1 MTATYAECA
10 AHVRRLHAAVRN
22 LEAESRSLQLP
33 PLAGREWFELL
44 ERKLLPQLADDAFLV
59 VAVVGGTNIGKS
71 VIFNHLAGCRASATS
86 PFASGTKHPVCLV
99 PPGFERRHDLAAI
112 FQGFQLHSW
121 SVADAALED
130 HAEHRVYWRTSESL
144 PSNLLVLDT
153 PDIDGDVR
161 VNWERADHIRRC
173 ADVLVAVLT
182 QQKYNDAAVKQ
193 FFRKAAEEDKA
204 VLIVFNQVLLP
215 DDEEYWPIWLRTFC
229 RETGIRPEVV
239 YVVPS
244 DRRAAEENR
253 LPFYPREFSIE
264 EAFERLSSSNAELA
278 ARVPATSARVPTTN
292 SLKEDISALRF
303 REIKLRTLRGSLR
316 TVLDPQSGA
325 PAYLTE
331 VERRAAEF
339 QTVSELLSTHQLAE
353 NDEWPPVPNA
363 VIVQE
368 VRLWWQQQREGL
380 TKKVHEA
387 FNALGRG
394 LLKPF
399 SMLRDR
405 WQGPREPLLEQYR
418 KREWQTILDTVEA
431 VFDRLRWFSEL
442 GNPLLQPRIDKL
454 LGGKSRSEILEL
466 LRTRHDLTDL
476 EHEVRELVSAEM
488 EVFRQD
494 SPQLFQFM
502 RWCDHGAAAV
512 RPVTSICLFMTG
524 FGPVGHAVHQVAAGT
539 VLQFAVDVA
548 GGAVSAIAGETA
560 ISGAAATG
568 AGFFEARFRRL
579 HARFAARRA
588 SWLAR
593 MLKDHLFGDLPEELQ
608 AATDVPRTAAFQTAR
623 ETISWLGSIQACGE
637 FRAASGEQDDSAD
650 RGSSLKNSP
659 RTLAAPTS
667 EVDTQN
673 SPLGTRN

>member
-1 MTATYAECA
+1 
-10 AHVRRLHAAVRN
+10 LHAAVRN
-22 LEAESRSLQLP
+22 LEAESRCLQLP

-112 FQGFQLHSW
+112 FQGFQLHPW

-130 HAEHRVYWRTSESL
+130 HAEHRVYWRTSDSL
-144 PSNLLVLDT
+144 PPNLLVLDT

-204 VLIVFNQVLLP
+204 VLIAFNQVLLP
-215 DDEEYWPIWLRTFC
+215 DDEDYWPIWLRTFC
-229 RETGIRPEVV
+229 RETGIRPEAV
-239 YVVPS
+239 YVVPA

-253 LPFYPREFSIE
+253 LPFYPREIWIE
-264 EAFERLSSSNAELA
+264 ETTERSPPPTMESA
-278 ARVPATSARVPTTN
+278 ARTPSTDARVPTTN
-292 SLKEDISALRF
+292 SLKEDLSALRF

-316 TVLDPQSGA
+316 AVLDAETGL

-353 NDEWPPVPNA
+353 NDEWPPVPNP

-368 VRLWWQQQREGL
+368 VRLWWQQQRAGL

-387 FNALGRG
+387 FNTLGRG

-454 LGGKSRSEILEL
+454 LGGKSRSEMLDL

-476 EHEVRELVSAEM
+476 EHEVRELVTAEM
-488 EVFRQD
+488 EAFRHD
-494 SPQLFQFM
+494 RPQLFQFM

-524 FGPVGHAVHQVAAGT
+524 FGPAGHAVHQVAAST

-593 MLKDHLFGDLPEELQ
+593 MLKEHLFGDLPDELRS
-608 AATDVPRTAAFQTAR
+608 ATAVPQSSAFRVVR
-623 ETISWLGSIQACGE
+623 ETVDCLKQMQAHRA
-637 FRAASGEQDDSAD
+637 FRASNDAGDVSAPRSPCDLDSS
-650 RGSSLKNSP
+650 RK
-659 RTLAAPTS
+659 LARPTS
-667 EVDTQN
+667 DVDAHN
-673 SPLGTRN
+673 SPLGTGN